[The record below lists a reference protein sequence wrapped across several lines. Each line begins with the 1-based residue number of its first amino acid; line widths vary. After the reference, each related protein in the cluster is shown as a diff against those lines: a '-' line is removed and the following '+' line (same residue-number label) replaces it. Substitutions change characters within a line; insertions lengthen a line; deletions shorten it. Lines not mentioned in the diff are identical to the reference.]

1 MQGLKKRSR
10 KEQRLMEQRLVDHS
24 PREQRLVDRPRE
36 QRLVDHSPREQRLM
50 EFPIFRGSW

>member
-1 MQGLKKRSR
+1 MQGLEKRSR

-24 PREQRLVDRPRE
+24 PREQRL
-36 QRLVDHSPREQRLM
+36 M